1 LDKDKHKTDLI
12 NYSHLQGSG
21 IRHRGDNTSGAG
33 SGDDERIRI
42 DLDNVPHNT
51 QELFVTVN
59 IYTGGVTFSRVQN
72 AYIRLCV
79 AQGNFYDTGHELAR
93 FPLGNNIKTRGLVFA
108 KLVRRGPHW
117 VFEALA

>member
-1 LDKDKHKTDLI
+1 
-12 NYSHLQGSG
+12 
-21 IRHRGDNTSGAG
+21 
-33 SGDDERIRI
+33 
-42 DLDNVPHNT
+42 
-51 QELFVTVN
+51 VTVN

-117 VFEALA
+117 VFEALAQGCGGSTAASKETMDVVKGKYDPVHQAEGNVP